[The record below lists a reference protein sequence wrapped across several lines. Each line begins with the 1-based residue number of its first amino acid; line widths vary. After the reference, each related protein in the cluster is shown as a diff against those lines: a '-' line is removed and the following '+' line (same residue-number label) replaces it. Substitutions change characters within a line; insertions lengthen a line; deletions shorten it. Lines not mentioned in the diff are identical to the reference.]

1 MIQFWWIKIEKSG
14 ICTAHIVSLFC
25 FFTLVL
31 DRFFRE
37 FLFQIVSIDMSS
49 NSTTSHN
56 LVNMGKN
63 DKTTSSTPSGSNNL
77 KTIISAAIL
86 QNTVRDSTF
95 DDNCP
100 RRRASSRSIK
110 RKKFDDELVD
120 SASTSYPRHQ
130 KPERKFDFGGEYSE
144 SGGGGYNET
153 IITTH
158 HNEPPTPLTPAATT
172 TIISS
177 KRQSSKP
184 SSSISTPAS
193 IATVPEKKK
202 KNKKR
207 TIVTSQYVE
216 ENNFWK
222 PTDDLA
228 LIINVEQTN
237 NLRKVYNGVKF
248 SSKFT
253 YSDVEQR
260 WRSLLYDKNVKNLA
274 LAAIRQ
280 LHSDIVQFIES
291 RALFSD
297 AEEELLKKLESCKEP
312 ALESLQELI
321 DMNAEVFLPSRTPKT
336 LLKHWRLLR
345 HYSLLGDQSLQPQA
359 RHESVVSFSEIEN
372 TIKKELQEELKNNE
386 LATNAAAE
394 SNELIRQEISH
405 SVRKSM
411 LEIRM
416 LENELPKF
424 QILLDSITGV
434 APSDFDNNTY
444 AVLRGRLV
452 RYLMRSTEIT
462 IGRITK
468 DFVVDVDLSLEGP
481 STKISRLQAVI
492 NFQSTG
498 EFIIFNTGKR
508 PIYIDSKPL
517 ISQSSLQIHHNSL
530 IEFSSLKF
538 LFLINQDL
546 ILKMR
551 NEVLQSC
558 K

>member
-1 MIQFWWIKIEKSG
+1 
-14 ICTAHIVSLFC
+14 
-25 FFTLVL
+25 
-31 DRFFRE
+31 
-37 FLFQIVSIDMSS
+37 MSS
-49 NSTTSHN
+49 NSNTLMN
-56 LVNMGKN
+56 IGKN
-63 DKTTSSTPSGSNNL
+63 DETPSGSNNL
-77 KTIISAAIL
+77 KTIIPAAVL
-86 QNTVRDSTF
+86 QHTVQHDSSF

-120 SASTSYPRHQ
+120 STSTSYPKHQ
-130 KPERKFDFGGEYSE
+130 KPE
-144 SGGGGYNET
+144 SGGGVGYTET
-153 IITTH
+153 IVTAH
-158 HNEPPTPLTPAATT
+158 HESSTPSTPTASAAAT

-177 KRQSSKP
+177 KRHSSKP
-184 SSSISTPAS
+184 SSSS
-193 IATVPEKKK
+193 IQLSSITTIPEKKK

-207 TIVTSQYVE
+207 SIVTSQYVE

-222 PTDDLA
+222 PTDDFA

-237 NLRKVYNGVKF
+237 DLRKVHDGIKF

-253 YSDVEQR
+253 YSDIEQR

-280 LHSDIVQFIES
+280 LHSDIVQSIES

-297 AEEELLKKLESCKEP
+297 AEEELLKKLESRKEP
-312 ALESLQELI
+312 TLESLQELI
-321 DMNAEVFLPSRTPKT
+321 DLNAEVFLSSRTPKI
-336 LLKHWRLLR
+336 LLKQWRLLR
-345 HYSLLGDQSLQPQA
+345 HYNLLEDQSLQPLP
-359 RHESVVSFSEIEN
+359 RHESVVSFSDIEN

-386 LATNAAAE
+386 LSTNAAAE
-394 SNELIRQEISH
+394 STELMRQEIAH

-462 IGRITK
+462 IGRITQ

>member
-1 MIQFWWIKIEKSG
+1 
-14 ICTAHIVSLFC
+14 
-25 FFTLVL
+25 
-31 DRFFRE
+31 
-37 FLFQIVSIDMSS
+37 MSS

-248 SSKFT
+248 ST
-253 YSDVEQR
+253 
-260 WRSLLYDKNVKNLA
+260 

>member
-1 MIQFWWIKIEKSG
+1 
-14 ICTAHIVSLFC
+14 
-25 FFTLVL
+25 
-31 DRFFRE
+31 
-37 FLFQIVSIDMSS
+37 MSS

-253 YSDVEQR
+253 FSDVEQR

-394 SNELIRQEISH
+394 SDEPVVHNIVATANFNCRLELSKIVTRVRNAEYNPKRFCAVIMRIFEPRTTAMLFASGKIVVTGAKNERLACLACRKYGRIVQKLGYDVKFSEFKVQNIVSTVDMKFPIRLDKLAIYHGQFCTYDPDFFPALIYRM
-405 SVRKSM
+405 VRP
-411 LEIRM
+411 RTV
-416 LENELPKF
+416 
-424 QILLDSITGV
+424 LLIFVSGKLIITG
-434 APSDFDNNTY
+434 ARSRTEMMETMEHIGP
-444 AVLRGRLV
+444 VLCSYR
-452 RYLMRSTEIT
+452 
-462 IGRITK
+462 K
-468 DFVVDVDLSLEGP
+468 
-481 STKISRLQAVI
+481 
-492 NFQSTG
+492 
-498 EFIIFNTGKR
+498 
-508 PIYIDSKPL
+508 
-517 ISQSSLQIHHNSL
+517 
-530 IEFSSLKF
+530 
-538 LFLINQDL
+538 
-546 ILKMR
+546 
-551 NEVLQSC
+551 
-558 K
+558 